1 VRGAAVAADIAGGC
15 REGIRPGVSE
25 VDAGALLAV
34 ACDAAAAAG
43 ALLRA
48 RFEAG
53 PEAHVSSKSTPTD
66 PVSDADRESQRAI
79 RRLLAERRPH
89 DGLLAEE
96 DGARERGSSGLV
108 WVVDPLDGTVNFL
121 YGIPQWCVSIAVAD
135 EQGTLAGVVHDPIA
149 AETFTAVRGGRP
161 WRNGTQLAHRGD
173 RSPQLEQSLLATG
186 FSYDAALR
194 AKHGALV
201 AELLPRVRDIRRFGA
216 AALDLAWTAMGRYDA
231 FYERALKPWDSAAGL
246 LICECV
252 GLSASEIDGGLLV
265 APTALAQELEALI
278 AASAAAWQEPA

>member
-1 VRGAAVAADIAGGC
+1 M
-15 REGIRPGVSE
+15 SE
-25 VDAGALLAV
+25 ADAGELLAV
-34 ACDAAAAAG
+34 ASDAAAAAG

-66 PVSDADRESQRAI
+66 PVSEADLESQRVI
-79 RRLLAERRPH
+79 RSLLSQRRPE

-108 WVVDPLDGTVNFL
+108 WIVDPLDGTVNFL
-121 YGIPQWCVSIAVAD
+121 YAIPQWCVSIAVAD
-135 EQGTLAGVVHDPIA
+135 DRGTLVGVVHDPLSD
-149 AETFTAVRGGRP
+149 ETFTAVRGELPR
-161 WRNGTQLAHRGD
+161 RNGTALEHRGEH
-173 RSPQLEQSLLATG
+173 SPALEQSLLATG

-194 AKHGALV
+194 AKHGQLV
-201 AELLPRVRDIRRFGA
+201 AELLPQVRDIRRFGA

-246 LICECV
+246 LVCECA
-252 GLSASEIDGGLLV
+252 GLHSVEIDGGLLV
-265 APTALAQELEALI
+265 APRALAAQLGAII
-278 AASAAAWQEPA
+278 AASAAAWDARA

>member
-1 VRGAAVAADIAGGC
+1 M
-15 REGIRPGVSE
+15 SE

-34 ACDAAAAAG
+34 ASDAAAAAG

-53 PEAHVSSKSTPTD
+53 TEVQVSSKSTPTD
-66 PVSDADRESQRAI
+66 PVSEADLESQRAI
-79 RRLLAERRPH
+79 LSLLAARRPN

-96 DGARERGSSGLV
+96 DGAQEPGSSGLV

-121 YGIPQWCVSIAVAD
+121 YGIPQWCVSVAVAD
-135 EQGTLAGVVHDPIA
+135 AQGTLAGVVHDPVAGEI
-149 AETFTAVRGGRP
+149 FTAVRGELPR
-161 WRNGTQLAHRGD
+161 RNGRALAYRGD
-173 RSPQLEQSLLATG
+173 RSPPLEQSLLATG

-194 AKHGALV
+194 AKHGQLV

-252 GLSASEIDGGLLV
+252 GLHAEEIDGGLLV
-265 APTALAQELEALI
+265 APNALAEQLGAI
-278 AASAAAWQEPA
+278 VAASAAAWEDRA